1 MNTEQITTLQKLL
14 SEIDNSMTR
23 ADAEKDLQA
32 EITLRA
38 ARECGVNKK
47 DFAALAKAHH
57 KGDMHIARQRCIDQA
72 DLFEMILG
80 SDDLEASKPE
90 WSLTDSRGNEIL
102 NSSRVAGH

>member
-1 MNTEQITTLQKLL
+1 MNTEQITILQKLL

-38 ARECGVNKK
+38 ARECGVDKK

-72 DLFEMILG
+72 DLFELIIG
-80 SDDLEASKPE
+80 PDEDQIRREWIASERENPL
-90 WSLTDSRGNEIL
+90 SPSF
-102 NSSRVAGH
+102 SGH

>member
-14 SEIDNSMTR
+14 SEIDNSMKR

-38 ARECGVNKK
+38 ARECGIDKK
-47 DFAALAKAHH
+47 DFAVLAKAHH

-72 DLFEMILG
+72 DLFEMIIDEEESPVLMEFRRI
-80 SDDLEASKPE
+80 DAESKAAK
-90 WSLTDSRGNEIL
+90 SIL
-102 NSSRVAGH
+102 SGIQ

>member
-1 MNTEQITTLQKLL
+1 MNNEQITTLQKLL

-38 ARECGVNKK
+38 ARECGVDKK
-47 DFAALAKAHH
+47 DFAVLAKAHH

-72 DLFEMILG
+72 DLFELIIGEDEYPVLREFRRIDAETKNAQ
-80 SDDLEASKPE
+80 SVL
-90 WSLTDSRGNEIL
+90 RGIQ
-102 NSSRVAGH
+102 

>member
-38 ARECGVNKK
+38 ARECGVDKK

-57 KGDMHIARQRCIDQA
+57 KGDMHVARQRCVDQA
-72 DLFEMILG
+72 DLFELILG
-80 SDDLEASKPE
+80 EE
-90 WSLTDSRGNEIL
+90 DSPVLREFRRIDAETRTAQSIL
-102 NSSRVAGH
+102 GGIQ

>member
-14 SEIDNSMTR
+14 SEIDHSMTR

-38 ARECGVNKK
+38 ARECGVDKK

-57 KGDMHIARQRCIDQA
+57 KGDMHIARQRCIEQA
-72 DLFEMILG
+72 DLFELIIGEEEYPALREFR
-80 SDDLEASKPE
+80 SIDAETKTAQSVL
-90 WSLTDSRGNEIL
+90 RGIQ
-102 NSSRVAGH
+102 

>member
-38 ARECGVNKK
+38 ARECGVDKK

-72 DLFEMILG
+72 DLFELIIG
-80 SDDLEASKPE
+80 PDEDQIRREWIASERENPL
-90 WSLTDSRGNEIL
+90 SPSF
-102 NSSRVAGH
+102 SGH

>member
-23 ADAEKDLQA
+23 SDAEKDLQA

-38 ARECGVNKK
+38 ARECGVDKK

-57 KGDMHIARQRCIDQA
+57 KGDMHMARQRCIDQA
-72 DLFEMILG
+72 DLFEIIIEP
-80 SDDLEASKPE
+80 DEDQIRRE
-90 WSLTDSRGNEIL
+90 WIESERENPLSP
-102 NSSRVAGH
+102 SFSGH